1 MVREKTTIT
10 FDSAVLSELRKEA
23 DQRGINLYDVVN
35 EASKFYLQAKN
46 SEEID
51 KVYAPII
58 EETLETT
65 LKNFENRLASLMA
78 KNALD
83 SATTMFML
91 IQHIALTQ
99 KTPAEEL
106 YQKNRKMGVKH
117 VQNRDELLKML
128 ENNLKKG

>member
-35 EASKFYLQAKN
+35 EACKFYLQTKN
-46 SEEID
+46 SAEID
-51 KVYAPII
+51 KVYAPLFEKTIDRN
-58 EETLETT
+58 
-65 LKNFENRLASLMA
+65 LKSFENRLASLMA
-78 KNALD
+78 KSALD

-91 IQHIALTQ
+91 LQYIVTTE
-99 KTPAEEL
+99 KTSAEEL
-106 YQKNRKMGVKH
+106 YQKNRRMGVKH

-128 ENNLKKG
+128 ENNIKKG